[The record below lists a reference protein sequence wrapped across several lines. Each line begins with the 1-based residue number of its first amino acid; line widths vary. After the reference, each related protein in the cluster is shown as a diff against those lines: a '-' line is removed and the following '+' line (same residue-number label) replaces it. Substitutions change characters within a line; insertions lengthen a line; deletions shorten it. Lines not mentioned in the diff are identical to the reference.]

1 MQKCMPIHNPGFR
14 VTSTV
19 VSVLD
24 YSKGLGHTDLV
35 TC

>member
-1 MQKCMPIHNPGFR
+1 MPTPEQVRIFR
-14 VTSTV
+14 VAPTV

-24 YSKGLGHTDLV
+24 YSNGFGRTDLV